1 MPSGA
6 GSTIKEI
13 AQRAEV
19 SVATVSRVL
28 NNSANVRP
36 AVRERVLAIVNEIG
50 YEPDPIARSL
60 RTQATFT
67 IGFIIRD
74 LVDTVFSTMAQGV
87 DNILRQQDYTLL
99 LSTSSHDPERD
110 AHQLATLR
118 SRRVDG
124 FILAI
129 SEEASPALVA
139 EVRKTSRPIVLLDR
153 EMEGTAT
160 DAVLTDYLSG
170 TRDAIDYLRSLGHRR
185 IGYIGGALTIR
196 PGRER
201 LRAFTLAMREAGLE
215 PRESDIQ
222 VGSFLQDFGAE
233 SCARILN
240 QPDPP
245 TAILAAGNQ
254 IGVGVLQEL
263 RERGVRIPDD
273 LSLICLDDVDL
284 FRHGNPPVT
293 VISRP
298 FERIGELAAN
308 RLLERIRN
316 ADQVE
321 HQQIFVPTT
330 LVIRESCRPVSV

>member
-1 MPSGA
+1 MPDQSSA
-6 GSTIKEI
+6 TIKEI
-13 AQRAEV
+13 AQRAGV

-28 NNSANVRP
+28 NGTANVRP
-36 AVRERVLAIVNEIG
+36 EARDRVLAIVQEIG

-60 RTQATFT
+60 RTQATRT

-74 LVDTVFSTMAQGV
+74 LVDTVFATMAQGV
-87 DNILRQQDYTLL
+87 DNVLRQHGYTLL

-110 AHQLATLR
+110 AQQLATLR

-129 SEEASPALVA
+129 SEESSPALI
-139 EVRKTSRPIVLLDR
+139 EDVRKTSKPIVLLDR
-153 EMEGTAT
+153 SMEGTST
-160 DAVLTDYLSG
+160 DAVLTDYVSG
-170 TRDAIDYLRSLGHRR
+170 MRDAIGHLHGLGHRR

-201 LRAFTLAMREAGLE
+201 LHAFNLAMRECGLE
-215 PRESDIQ
+215 PRESDIRT
-222 VGSFLQDFGAE
+222 GSFLSDFGARHCHE
-233 SCARILN
+233 LLARAE
-240 QPDPP
+240 PP
-245 TAILAAGNQ
+245 TALVAAGNQ
-254 IGVGVLQEL
+254 IGVGVLQAL
-263 RERGVRIPDD
+263 RERERSVPDD

-284 FRHGNPPVT
+284 FRYGNPPIT

-316 ADQVE
+316 VDQVE
-321 HQQIFVPTT
+321 HQQIFVPTN
-330 LVIRESCRPVSV
+330 LIIRNSCRAIES